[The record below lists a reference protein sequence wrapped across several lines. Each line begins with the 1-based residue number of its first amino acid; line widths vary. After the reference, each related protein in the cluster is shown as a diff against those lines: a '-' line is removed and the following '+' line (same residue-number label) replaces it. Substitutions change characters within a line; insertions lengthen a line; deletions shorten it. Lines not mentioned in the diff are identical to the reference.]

1 MFWFD
6 LVLLICLVA
15 GIIKGLAD
23 GLVKQVIALFALVIA
38 VYLSGFVAGLIRDF
52 INRNFDIGDAGSP
65 FVLSAVYY
73 MLAFVLIL
81 SGLLALGNLINK
93 AINYTPIGIINRL
106 FGAIFGGLITILCLS
121 IVLNIFAVFDP
132 DSAIIPKQM
141 KEKSVHYNKVKD
153 VFPKIYPSI
162 KELF

>member
-6 LVLLICLVA
+6 LVLLICLIA

-23 GLVKQVIALFALVIA
+23 GIVKQVITLLALVVA

-52 INRNFDIGDAGSP
+52 INSNFDIGDSVSP
-65 FVLSAVYY
+65 FVLNAVYY
-73 MLAFVLIL
+73 IFAFALIL
-81 SGLLALGNLINK
+81 SVLIALGNLVNK

-106 FGAIFGGLITILCLS
+106 FGAFSGGFITILCLS

-132 DSAIIPKQM
+132 DSTIIPKQM